1 MYNDELL
8 SFHFVAQIVLLDR
21 MVFVVLPSFQDIKGE
36 YMRKPS
42 YFFFILILTLFISCQ
57 KTEEELFT
65 LPEIDISG
73 SPSGIVELPED
84 VPSVFRDVFTK
95 YTKIIAPNGK
105 PIHILAQA
113 GWTDDQI
120 KKGRNVLQFILTDY
134 PGSEYGNDK
143 SPIANAMADRKA
155 TMVFFNTE
163 PDLHEA
169 MRGPLRR
176 GTDLSMQDLRG
187 NENPA
192 EGSEDYMNHIT
203 RDASFEEIWHL
214 VHDYGIKPTQPAML
228 AEMRK
233 ANDSAAE
240 KGWRA
245 WPDDEPQEHPNE
257 YVGVLID
264 NYYDLWTLRPKKYE
278 GREIAPE
285 DVPEGQSHFGRYFA
299 GSRERMKEL
308 DPAGYALIQ
317 KFFPPYLTYTPE
329 LPEYFEGTFSLTF
342 DDSLVYTY
350 KSQHLVNATLLG
362 NNDSSLI
369 GNDFDNTLTGN
380 AGNNVFEGKG
390 GNDRIDGGTGTDT
403 AVFIGTHAEY
413 IITEAEGTI
422 LVVDNQ
428 PQRDGSDTLKNI
440 EMLRFSDKEIRRQ

>member
-1 MYNDELL
+1 
-8 SFHFVAQIVLLDR
+8 
-21 MVFVVLPSFQDIKGE
+21 
-36 YMRKPS
+36 MRKS
-42 YFFFILILTLFISCQ
+42 CCFFFLLILTAFISCQ
-57 KTEEELFT
+57 KSEEELFT

-73 SPSGIVELPED
+73 SSNGIVELPED
-84 VPSVFRDVFTK
+84 VPSIFRDVFSK
-95 YTKIIAPNGK
+95 YTKILAPNGK

-113 GWTDDQI
+113 GWTDDQV
-120 KKGRNVLQFILTDY
+120 KKGRNVLEFILTDY

-143 SPIANAMADRKA
+143 SVIANTMADRKA

-214 VHDYGIKPTQPAML
+214 VHDYGIKPTQPVML
-228 AEMRK
+228 AEMRE
-233 ANDSAAE
+233 ANDKAAE

-278 GREIAPE
+278 GREIKPE

-299 GSRERMKEL
+299 ASRERMKEL
-308 DPAGYALIQ
+308 DPDGYALIQ

-329 LPEYFEGTFSLTF
+329 LPGYFESTFSLTF
-342 DDSLVYTY
+342 DESLVYTY
-350 KSQHLVNATLLG
+350 KSQHLANVTLTG
-362 NNDSSLI
+362 SNDSSLI
-369 GNDFDNTLTGN
+369 GNGFDNTLKGN

-390 GNDRIDGGTGTDT
+390 GNDKIDGGTGTDT
-403 AVFIGTHAEY
+403 AVFSGPHADY
-413 IITEAEGTI
+413 RITETEKGI
-422 LVVDNQ
+422 IVEDSQ
-428 PQRDGSDTLKNI
+428 QQRDGVDKLTNI
-440 EMLRFSDKEIRRQ
+440 EILKFSDKEIKK

>member
-1 MYNDELL
+1 
-8 SFHFVAQIVLLDR
+8 
-21 MVFVVLPSFQDIKGE
+21 
-36 YMRKPS
+36 MRK
-42 YFFFILILTLFISCQ
+42 FGVIFLILGFMIFLACTKSDEDLV
-57 KTEEELFT
+57 T
-65 LPEIDISG
+65 LPEIDISE
-73 SPSGIVELPED
+73 SPNGIVELPED
-84 VPSVFRDVFTK
+84 VPAVFRDVFTK
-95 YTKIIAPNGK
+95 YTKILAPSGK

-143 SPIANAMADRKA
+143 SVIANAMADRKA

-169 MRGPLRR
+169 MRGPLGR
-176 GTDLSMQDLRG
+176 GTGLSMQDLRG

-192 EGSEDYMNHIT
+192 EGTEDYMNHIT

-214 VHDYGIKPTQPAML
+214 VHDNGIKVTQPAMI
-228 AEMRK
+228 AEMQK
-233 ANDSAAE
+233 ANDAAAE

-278 GREIAPE
+278 GREIKPE

-299 GSRERMKEL
+299 GSRERMQEL
-308 DPAGYALIQ
+308 DPDGYTLIQ

-329 LPEYFEGTFSLTF
+329 LPEYFEGTFSLKF
-342 DDSLVYTY
+342 DESLVYTY
-350 KSQHLVNATLLG
+350 KSQHLVDVILTGSNNADLLG
-362 NNDSSLI
+362 NN
-369 GNDFDNTLTGN
+369 FDNTLTGN
-380 AGNNVFEGKG
+380 VGNNVFVG
-390 GNDRIDGGTGTDT
+390 DGGDDTIYGGAGNDT
-403 AVFIGTHAEY
+403 AVFLGIYSEY
-413 IITEAEGTI
+413 KITEADGAI
-422 LVVDNQ
+422 LVEDNQ

-440 EMLRFSDKEIRRQ
+440 EILRFSDKEIKL

>member
-1 MYNDELL
+1 
-8 SFHFVAQIVLLDR
+8 
-21 MVFVVLPSFQDIKGE
+21 
-36 YMRKPS
+36 MRKLCLTL
-42 YFFFILILTLFISCQ
+42 LILCLIVFLSC
-57 KTEEELFT
+57 KKPEKELVT
-65 LPEIDISG
+65 LPEIDISA
-73 SPSGIVELPED
+73 SPSGIVELPEN
-84 VPSVFRDVFTK
+84 VPSVFKDVFTK

-120 KKGRNVLQFILTDY
+120 KKARNVLQFILTDY
-134 PGSEYGNDK
+134 PGSEYGSDK
-143 SPIANAMADRKA
+143 SMIANAMADRKA

-169 MRGPLRR
+169 MRGPLGR
-176 GTDLSMQDLRG
+176 GADLSMQDLRG

-192 EGSEDYMNHIT
+192 EGSEDYLNHIT

-214 VHDYGIKPTQPAML
+214 VHDYGIKATQPAML
-228 AEMRK
+228 AEMRE

-264 NYYDLWTLRPKKYE
+264 NYYDLWTVRPKKYE
-278 GREIAPE
+278 GRDISSE

-342 DDSLVYTY
+342 DESKPYSY
-350 KSQHLVNATLLG
+350 KSQHLVNVTLTG
-362 NNDSSLI
+362 SNDSSLI

-380 AGNNVFEGKG
+380 AGNNVFEGRG
-390 GNDRIDGGTGTDT
+390 GNDTLDGGIGTDT
-403 AVFIGTHAEY
+403 AVFSGIYAEY
-413 IITEAEGTI
+413 KITRGGTFI
-422 LVVDNQ
+422 VEDNQ
-428 PQRDGSDTLKNI
+428 QQRDGSDTLRNI
-440 EMLRFSDKEIRRQ
+440 EILRFSDKEIKL

>member
-1 MYNDELL
+1 
-8 SFHFVAQIVLLDR
+8 
-21 MVFVVLPSFQDIKGE
+21 
-36 YMRKPS
+36 MRKMS
-42 YFFFILILTLFISCQ
+42 MIILVFGLTMFLACQ
-57 KTEEELFT
+57 KSDEELVT

-73 SPSGIVELPED
+73 SPNGIVGLPED

-120 KKGRNVLQFILTDY
+120 KKGRNVLLFILTDY
-134 PGSEYGNDK
+134 PGSEYGSDK
-143 SPIANAMADRKA
+143 SMIANAMSDRKA

-169 MRGPLRR
+169 MRGPLGR
-176 GTDLSMQDLRG
+176 GTDLSIQDLRG

-214 VHDYGIKPTQPAML
+214 VHDYGIKATQPAML
-228 AEMRK
+228 AEMQEV
-233 ANDSAAE
+233 NDSAAE

-278 GREIAPE
+278 GREIKPE

-299 GSRERMKEL
+299 GSRKRMKEL

-329 LPEYFEGTFSLTF
+329 LSMYFEGTFSLTF
-342 DDSLVYTY
+342 NESLVYTY
-350 KSQHLVNATLLG
+350 KSQHLAHVTLKG
-362 NNDSSLI
+362 NNDSALI
-369 GNDFDNTLTGN
+369 GNGFDNTLTGN
-380 AGNNVFEGKG
+380 AGNNIFEGEG

-403 AVFIGTHAEY
+403 AVFSGSYADY
-413 IITEAEGTI
+413 KITETEKGI
-422 LVVDNQ
+422 IVEDNQ
-428 PQRDGSDTLKNI
+428 QQRDGSDTIINI
-440 EMLRFSDKEIRRQ
+440 EILKFSDKEINL

>member
-1 MYNDELL
+1 
-8 SFHFVAQIVLLDR
+8 
-21 MVFVVLPSFQDIKGE
+21 
-36 YMRKPS
+36 MRKLCVT
-42 YFFFILILTLFISCQ
+42 FFILSLMIFLACKKSD
-57 KTEEELFT
+57 EEIVT
-65 LPEIDISG
+65 LPEIDISA
-73 SPSGIVELPED
+73 SANGIVELPED
-84 VPSVFRDVFTK
+84 VPSVFRDVFMK
-95 YTKIIAPNGK
+95 YTKILAPNGK

-143 SPIANAMADRKA
+143 SMIANAMADRKA

-169 MRGPLRR
+169 MRGPLGR

-192 EGSEDYMNHIT
+192 EGTEDYMNHIT

-214 VHDYGIKPTQPAML
+214 VHDNGIKVTQPAML
-228 AEMRK
+228 AEMQK
-233 ANDSAAE
+233 ANDAVAE

-245 WPDDEPQEHPNE
+245 YPDDEPQEHPNE

-278 GREIAPE
+278 GREIKPE
-285 DVPEGQSHFGRYFA
+285 DLPEGHSHFGRYFA
-299 GSRERMKEL
+299 GSRERMKKL
-308 DPAGYALIQ
+308 DPDGYALIQ

-342 DDSLVYTY
+342 DESLVYTY
-350 KSQHLVNATLLG
+350 KSQHLVNVTLTGDNDAT
-362 NNDSSLI
+362 LI

-380 AGNNVFEGKG
+380 SGNNAFEGKG
-390 GNDRIDGGTGTDT
+390 GNDRINGGAGTDT
-403 AVFIGTHAEY
+403 AVFSGSYAEY
-413 IITEAEGTI
+413 KITENGDTI
-422 LVVDNQ
+422 TVEDNQ
-428 PQRDGSDTLKNI
+428 PQRDGSDTLRNMEVLK
-440 EMLRFSDKEIRRQ
+440 FVDKEIKL

>member
-1 MYNDELL
+1 MRKLSISFLILGLMIFYVCQKSDKELL
-8 SFHFVAQIVLLDR
+8 
-21 MVFVVLPSFQDIKGE
+21 
-36 YMRKPS
+36 
-42 YFFFILILTLFISCQ
+42 
-57 KTEEELFT
+57 T
-65 LPEIDISG
+65 LPDIDISG
-73 SPSGIVELPED
+73 SSNGIVELPED
-84 VPSVFRDVFTK
+84 VPAIFRDVFTK
-95 YTKIIAPNGK
+95 YTKILAPNGK
-105 PIHILAQA
+105 PIHILVQA

-143 SPIANAMADRKA
+143 SVIANAMADRKA

-169 MRGPLRR
+169 MQGPLGR

-187 NENPA
+187 NENPP
-192 EGSEDYMNHIT
+192 EGTEDYMNHIT

-214 VHDYGIKPTQPAML
+214 VHDNGIKITQPEML
-228 AEMRK
+228 AEMQR
-233 ANDSAAE
+233 ANDKAAE

-245 WPDDEPQEHPNE
+245 WPEDEPQEHPNE

-264 NYYDLWTLRPKKYE
+264 NYYDLWTLRPQKYE
-278 GREIAPE
+278 GREIKPE

-342 DDSLVYTY
+342 DESLVYTY
-350 KSQHLVNATLLG
+350 KSQHLAHVTLTG
-362 NNDSSLI
+362 NNNASLI

-380 AGNNVFEGKG
+380 SGNNAFEGKG
-390 GNDRIDGGTGTDT
+390 GNDTIDGGAGTDT
-403 AVFIGTHAEY
+403 AVFSGSYTEY
-413 IITEAEGTI
+413 KITENADAITVE
-422 LVVDNQ
+422 DNQ
-428 PQRDGSDTLKNI
+428 PQRNGSDTLRNM
-440 EMLRFSDKEIRRQ
+440 EVLRFVDKEIKL

>member
-1 MYNDELL
+1 MKKL
-8 SFHFVAQIVLLDR
+8 SISLVTLGFMI
-21 MVFVVLPSFQDIKGE
+21 
-36 YMRKPS
+36 
-42 YFFFILILTLFISCQ
+42 FFACQ
-57 KTEEELFT
+57 KSDKELFT

-73 SPSGIVELPED
+73 SPNGIVELPED

-95 YTKIIAPNGK
+95 YTRIVAPNGK

-120 KKGRNVLQFILTDY
+120 KKGRNVLEFILTDY
-134 PGSEYGNDK
+134 PGSEYGSDK
-143 SPIANAMADRKA
+143 SVIANAMADRKA

-192 EGSEDYMNHIT
+192 EGTEDYMNHIT

-228 AEMRK
+228 AEMRA
-233 ANDSAAE
+233 ANDKAAE

-245 WPDDEPQEHPNE
+245 WPEDEPQEHPNE

-278 GREIAPE
+278 GREIEPE

-308 DPAGYALIQ
+308 DPEGYALIQ

-329 LPEYFEGTFSLTF
+329 LPEYFEGAFSLTF
-342 DDSLVYTY
+342 DESKPYTY
-350 KSQHLVNATLLG
+350 KSQHLVNVTLTGSKDASLTG
-362 NNDSSLI
+362 N
-369 GNDFDNTLTGN
+369 GFDNTLTGN
-380 AGNNVFEGKG
+380 DGNNVFEGKG
-390 GNDRIDGGTGTDT
+390 GNDRLDGGAGTDA
-403 AVFIGTHAEY
+403 AVFSGPFADY
-413 IITEAEGTI
+413 KITDSEDSISVE
-422 LVVDNQ
+422 DNQ
-428 PQRDGSDTLKNI
+428 PKRDGSDILKNI
-440 EMLRFSDKEIRRQ
+440 EVLRFKDREIKK